1 MVHILTRQ
9 SFHVGDQ
16 CVNEKHQTTILANE
30 LLLKQGR
37 ENVDVFSFTWS
48 MKAITEIQTHLLYVV
63 KYYLFLCFQR
73 CKCVIQ
79 HSAGCYGKNLSGI
92 SVPHKGVNLTAFVII
107 HFQFFVRAN
116 CEGRKKII
124 FCITQLSLSKENDL
138 VKFVDSE
145 HYLSHAVCVVD
156 HH

>member
-1 MVHILTRQ
+1 M
-9 SFHVGDQ
+9 SMK
-16 CVNEKHQTTILANE
+16 NNHQTTILANE

-48 MKAITEIQTHLLYVV
+48 MKAITEIQTHLLYVE
-63 KYYLFLCFQR
+63 KYFLFLCFQR

-107 HFQFFVRAN
+107 HFHFLFALIAKD
-116 CEGRKKII
+116 GRK
-124 FCITQLSLSKENDL
+124 LS
-138 VKFVDSE
+138 FA
-145 HYLSHAVCVVD
+145 SHN
-156 HH
+156 